1 MAEGSADKQIIPK
14 DVVVIVNGPS
24 ERTHVNDMLF
34 VFFFQEKRLT
44 QRRSRKQVER
54 QETRNDN

>member
-24 ERTHVNDMLF
+24 ERIHVNDMLF
-34 VFFFQEKRLT
+34 VFFFP
-44 QRRSRKQVER
+44 RKKTNTKAKQKASGKARDE
-54 QETRNDN
+54 E